1 MIQSKYEFNLDAS
14 ATAGKIA
21 YKLRAKRKDMWVN
34 IAVPIALI
42 IMACILIY
50 DILNGKSFVLDVV
63 LIVFLVAIEIMNLC
77 MPILIFK
84 NQKKYLKQIEALKSD
99 YFISEYSKGV
109 FKEKI
114 YKDNKMLYFNEISID
129 KLFDFAEFDHY
140 VVLIF
145 NNYATLIFDLNNF
158 EMGSKDE
165 LMEILNK
172 VKNLNAN
179 SKKKK

>member
-14 ATAGKIA
+14 AMAGKLA

-34 IAVPIALI
+34 IAVPIAMI
-42 IMACILIY
+42 IMVCILIY
-50 DILNGKSFVLDVV
+50 DILNDNSFVLDIV
-63 LIVFLVAIEIMNLC
+63 LMGLLVAIEIMNLC

-99 YFISEYSKGV
+99 YFISEYNKGV

-129 KLFDFAEFDHY
+129 KFFDFAEFDHY
-140 VVLIF
+140 IVLIF
-145 NNYATLIFDLNNF
+145 NNYATLMFDLHNF
-158 EMGSKDE
+158 EMGTKDE
-165 LMEILNK
+165 LVEVLIK
-172 VKNLNAN
+172 VKNIRLN